1 MAEYTWSDI
10 ISDPTSYR
18 AKKAVGKEVYY
29 GDTPSEVLLDA
40 KANLNIGVLLNI
52 DLDEIYP
59 FKVKSELDDSDDY
72 GVIIPKE
79 EEPKPEYVPFESME
93 EFIEAYDNHTY
104 PDKNSKIT
112 TVLCRCGMWLIN
124 TKKERP
130 VLEQVAAI
138 RDLSVLLGTALY
150 SYAGLLGFFTFL
162 DGTPCGK
169 RVKNV

>member
-104 PDKNSKIT
+104 PDKNSKIN
-112 TVLCRCGMWLIN
+112 TVLCRFVAY
-124 TKKERP
+124 KHKERKACFGTSSCYTGFIGITWNGVIFLCRASW
-130 VLEQVAAI
+130 VLY
-138 RDLSVLLGTALY
+138 LS
-150 SYAGLLGFFTFL
+150 
-162 DGTPCGK
+162 
-169 RVKNV
+169 